1 MKILLVEDDIHLG
14 ESISAALEAAAHVV
28 DWVGNRRQAENVLAG
43 GSYRAVLLDIG
54 LPDGNGLKVVADMR
68 RLTPDTPILVISAR
82 DEIRDRVVALDAGA
96 DDFLVKPFDLRELLA
111 RTRVATRRRPAA
123 RGSRIELGLLLIDL
137 SAHQVLI
144 DGRVVQLRTREYQI
158 LVTLATRL
166 NQVVSRR
173 ELEEAVSPRDQS
185 VESNT
190 IEVFIHHLRR
200 KLGNKLIETVRGAG
214 YVIRA

>member
-1 MKILLVEDDIHLG
+1 
-14 ESISAALEAAAHVV
+14 
-28 DWVGNRRQAENVLAG
+28 
-43 GSYRAVLLDIG
+43 
-54 LPDGNGLKVVADMR
+54 
-68 RLTPDTPILVISAR
+68 
-82 DEIRDRVVALDAGA
+82 
-96 DDFLVKPFDLRELLA
+96 
-111 RTRVATRRRPAA
+111 
-123 RGSRIELGLLLIDL
+123 
-137 SAHQVLI
+137 
-144 DGRVVQLRTREYQI
+144 VQLRTREYQI